1 MATTISGTSGITTPA
16 ETLGPAGL
24 TFGDSTVQTTAAT
37 SPIAPVVTIY
47 SSPAPWT
54 KSATLKAVKV
64 TLVAGGGAGGS
75 SNNPAAAGAG
85 GNGGILYGY
94 AQAPVIPGPVTI
106 TVGAG
111 GTVPGLYTAGGS
123 GGTSS
128 FGSVFST
135 TGGGGGYGTNTPA
148 VPTGNGASGGAYLI
162 TSTPTSSSF
171 QLTSPIGVPVMA
183 YGVHGTPGAYP
194 TAGTAGTGYG
204 MGGGFTQGLPGVGAA
219 GSAGFVIV
227 EEFY

>member
-37 SPIAPVVTIY
+37 SPVAPVVTIY
-47 SSPAPWT
+47 SSPATWT
-54 KSATLKAVKV
+54 KSAILKAVKI
-64 TLVAGGGAGGS
+64 TLVAGGGSGGS
-75 SNNPAAAGAG
+75 TISPLGAGAG

-94 AQAPVIPGPVTI
+94 AQAPVIPGPVTV
-106 TVGAG
+106 TAGAG
-111 GTVPGLYTAGGS
+111 GPAPGPNVAGVS

-135 TGGGGGYGTNTPA
+135 TGGGGGSGGPS
-148 VPTGNGASGGAYLI
+148 PSGNGASGGAYAI
-162 TSTPTSSSF
+162 TSTATTSSL
-171 QLTSPIGVPVMA
+171 QLTSPVTTPVMA
-183 YGVHGTPGAYP
+183 YGVRGTTGIPA
-194 TAGTAGTGYG
+194 TAGTGYG
-204 MGGGFTQGLPGVGAA
+204 MGGGGSPGNAAGGA